1 MSFVHLQVHSEY
13 SLVDGLCRIA
23 DLIAAVVRTGMPAV
37 ALTDQ
42 SNLFGLVKFYQSAQR
57 AGIKPIIGADVWLH
71 DVERERSSRLTL
83 LCQDEVGYRNLCHLI
98 TRSYAEGQR
107 GGRAHVMRA
116 WLRGRTEGLIALS
129 GGSEGEIGQALLRG
143 RQREAEHALQ
153 TLRELFCDR
162 FYLGVHRLGREGE
175 EEFLD
180 LSLELGVTT
189 NTALVASNA
198 VCFIESHDYEAH
210 EARVCINEGHMLND
224 PRRARKYTRAQYL
237 RSPEEMRSLFAEFPE
252 VLENTLR
259 IAERCNLE
267 LALGEYHLPK
277 FPVPDRETV
286 EHWCCIQA
294 REGLRE
300 RVEARQVLRSQ
311 TQELS
316 AYWQRLEDELCV
328 ITEMG
333 FAGYFLIV
341 ADFIRWAKESGIPV
355 GPGRGSGAGSLVA
368 YALGITELDPIAYD
382 LLFERF
388 LNPER
393 VSMPDFDIDF
403 CMERRDEVI
412 HYVIQRYGRDRI
424 SQIITHGTMAAK
436 AVIRDVGRVLGY
448 PYGFVDQ
455 IAKLIPFDLNMT
467 LERALAE
474 EPLMS
479 ERYAKENEVRDL
491 IDLACKLEG
500 LTRNVGRHAGGVVI
514 APRPLLD
521 FMPLYCEQGSA
532 TSITQFDMEAVEAI
546 GLIKFDFLGLRTLT
560 IIDWAIREVNRT
572 REHRGEEPIDIRHL
586 PLDER
591 KTFELIRSAETTAVF
606 QLESRGMKELVKR
619 LKPDVFEDLIALVAL
634 FRPGPLQ
641 SGMVEDFIERKHGKA
656 RVRYPHPSLEPIL
669 KPTYGVI
676 LYQEQVMQIARV
688 LAGYTLGAA
697 DLLRRAMGKKKPEEM
712 AKQRQVFID
721 GATQRGV
728 DRDLAAGIFDLME
741 KFAGYGF
748 NKSHSAAYAL
758 VAYQTAWLKARYP
771 SAFMAAVLSSD
782 MDNTDKVVS
791 TIEECRRMRISV
803 SPPDINTCGSRFTAN
818 DENSIRYGLA
828 AIKGVGTQASEAL
841 VAGRVQGV
849 YRNLLDFCR
858 RIDLRK
864 VNRRAVEAL
873 IRAGAMDCLGQGRGV
888 LMASLPEVLR
898 AVEQEATSQNCGQVD
913 LFGPVEE
920 RSFSVV
926 AVSATHREWG
936 EEQRLAAEKEV
947 LGFYLSGHPVNRYLA
962 ELFKLV
968 SSPLL
973 GLTPGARRVA
983 GLITQLRN
991 NKGRRGRVVVATLDD
1006 NTARV
1011 EVVVFEEVLR
1021 QCEAALRKDQLVVVE
1036 GTCAV
1041 DEFSDALNITADS
1054 ILDLDAARGKF
1065 AKELVIR
1072 AESRSMTRESL
1083 EGLKET
1089 LEPYCGGS
1097 CPVTMVY
1104 SDGCASARLR
1114 LGRDWCVRLSEVLI
1128 ERLQR
1133 SFGGSSV
1140 SIEY

>member
-1 MSFVHLQVHSEY
+1 MGFVHLHVHSEY
-13 SLVDGLCRIA
+13 SLVDGLCRIV
-23 DLIAAVVRTGMPAV
+23 DLITAVARAGMPAV

-57 AGIKPIIGADVWLH
+57 AGIKPILGADVWLH
-71 DVERERSSRLTL
+71 DEEREQSSRLTL
-83 LCQDEVGYRNLCHLI
+83 LCQTEAGYRNLCRLI
-98 TRSYAEGQR
+98 TRSYLEGQR
-107 GGRAHVMRA
+107 GGRAHVLRA
-116 WLRGRTEGLIALS
+116 WFAGTTEGLVALS

-143 RQREAEHALQ
+143 RQGEAEHTLQ
-153 TLRELFCDR
+153 ILTELFCGR

-175 EEFLD
+175 EEFLN
-180 LSLELGVTT
+180 LSLELGLKT
-189 NTALVASNA
+189 NTPLVASNA
-198 VCFIESHDYEAH
+198 VCFIASQDYEAH
-210 EARVCINEGHMLND
+210 EARVCINEGHRLND
-224 PRRARKYTRAQYL
+224 PRRARGYTREQYL
-237 RSPEEMRSLFAEFPE
+237 RSPEEMNSLFAEFPE

-267 LALGEYHLPK
+267 LTFGEYHLPK
-277 FPVPDRETV
+277 FPVPEGETV

-294 REGLRE
+294 REGLRD
-300 RVEARQVLRSQ
+300 RLQAQQVQ
-311 TQELS
+311 TEQVS
-316 AYWQRLEDELCV
+316 AYRQRLEDELRV
-328 ITEMG
+328 VTEMG

-341 ADFIRWAKESGIPV
+341 ADFIRWAKENRIPV

-368 YALGITELDPIAYD
+368 HALGITELDPIAYE

-412 HYVIQRYGRDRI
+412 HYVIQRYGRDRV

-474 EPLMS
+474 EPVLH
-479 ERYAKENEVRDL
+479 ERYAKEGEVRDL
-491 IDLACKLEG
+491 IDLARKLEG

-514 APRPLLD
+514 APRPLMD
-521 FMPLYCEQGSA
+521 FMPLYCEQGSG
-532 TSITQFDMEAVEAI
+532 TSITQFDMAAVEAI

-560 IIDWAIREVNRT
+560 IIDWAIREVNRA
-572 REHRGEEPIDIRHL
+572 RQSRGEEPIDIRRI

-591 KTFELIRSAETTAVF
+591 KTFELIRSGETTAVF
-606 QLESRGMKELVKR
+606 QLESRGMRELVKG

-656 RVRYPHPSLEPIL
+656 RVRFPHPSLEPIL

-676 LYQEQVMQIARV
+676 LYQEQVMQIAQV

-728 DRDLAAGIFDLME
+728 DKDLAVGIFDLME

-758 VAYQTAWLKARYP
+758 VAYQTAWLKAHYP

-791 TIEECRRMRISV
+791 SIEECRRMGIAL

-818 DENSIRYGLA
+818 DEHSIRYGLA

-841 VAGRVQGV
+841 VAGRVQGG

-873 IRAGAMDCLGQGRGV
+873 IRAGALDCLGQGRGA
-888 LMASLPEVLR
+888 LMASLPEMLR
-898 AVEQEATSQNCGQVD
+898 AVEQEAARQNTGQVD
-913 LFGPVEE
+913 LFGPVTVAE
-920 RSFSVV
+920 RSPSVV
-926 AVSATHREWG
+926 AMPHPEWG

-947 LGFYLSGHPVNRYLA
+947 LGLYLSGHPITRYVP
-962 ELFKLV
+962 ELSKLV
-968 SSPLL
+968 SSPLNA
-973 GLTPGARRVA
+973 LTPGVRRVA

-991 NKGRRGRVVVATLDD
+991 NKSRRGRVMVATLDD

-1011 EVVVFEEVLR
+1011 EIVVFEEVLR

-1036 GTCAV
+1036 GSCAF

-1054 ILDLDAARGKF
+1054 ILDLDAARCKF

-1072 AESRSMTRESL
+1072 TESRTLTREAL
-1083 EGLKET
+1083 EGLKES
-1089 LEPYCGGS
+1089 LEPYCGGP

-1114 LGRDWCVRLSEVLI
+1114 LDQAWWVRLSEVLI